1 MHGHFTGSTTGDSS
15 TQLINADQNHTKDRF
30 AQADASWKAGRTKGM
45 DVTTIVTLSV
55 FGAIV
60 LFVLILIIF

>member
-15 TQLINADQNHTKDRF
+15 TQLINADQNHTKDRL
-30 AQADASWKAGRTKGM
+30 AQADASWKADRNKGM
-45 DVTTIVTLSV
+45 DATTIVTLSV

>member
-15 TQLINADQNHTKDRF
+15 TQLINADQNHTKDRL